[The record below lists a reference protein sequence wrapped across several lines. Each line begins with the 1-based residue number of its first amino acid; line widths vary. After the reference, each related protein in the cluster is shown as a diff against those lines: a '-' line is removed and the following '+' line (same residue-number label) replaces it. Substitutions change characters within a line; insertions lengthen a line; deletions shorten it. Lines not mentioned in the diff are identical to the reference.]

1 VPFELLLRGGSIG
14 SAIGAAADAV
24 ERQLGDRAAAV
35 VRHGDGIVYR
45 NEDTGVELGM
55 AREDSDVL
63 RASIAVPRPLFFALE
78 ALPLVTA
85 VGDELGCSL
94 HDADGAHVVADE
106 LVAAW
111 ERTNAVAVAALRPRL
126 VARSRALAWWRYQL
140 ARASLQRALG
150 DDVYVPGLHFV
161 EREAGSVERLLVWT
175 DGMASA
181 MPRCELVFV
190 QRTEGEEVVA
200 AGIVPGAEAIAALRS
215 LLVWER
221 DGEVEVPVVPPDAEA
236 AAQPVVDALIER
248 ATIEPGEVVPLSV
261 EELADAGRP
270 V

>member
-1 VPFELLLRGGSIG
+1 LLAGGNPVSFVETDGHMVRMDDGGGGSSSPRPRRRYVFRGGTDAASG
-14 SAIGAAADAV
+14 YGMSRASSGRWCGALVVRVHQRPAAARLV
-24 ERQLGDRAAAV
+24 P
-35 VRHGDGIVYR
+35 
-45 NEDTGVELGM
+45 
-55 AREDSDVL
+55 DSDE
-63 RASIAVPRPLFFALE
+63 P
-78 ALPLVTA
+78 
-85 VGDELGCSL
+85 
-94 HDADGAHVVADE
+94 
-106 LVAAW
+106 AA
-111 ERTNAVAVAALRPRL
+111 RR
-126 VARSRALAWWRYQL
+126 
-140 ARASLQRALG
+140 QRALG